1 MNNLEMMRKRL
12 NYQGG
17 NQEERMIKDKYKTFQ
32 KTLLYSYQAA
42 KVRKEDEDIIRK
54 CLINPDK
61 NKQDYDDKIL
71 SIDYAFGY
79 KPGDIFD
86 WIGTNT
92 KWLIFLRE
100 LTEDAYFRA
109 EIRRCKYQIKWIDK
123 DSNTEVSTWC
133 YVRGPVETKINA
145 IQKSGIS
152 LDVPNW
158 SLELYMPATQDNI
171 EKFKDRYARFIFDN
185 KAWEVQVTDSISM
198 EGVLQIIA
206 LENYV
211 NETLDSLEEDIDGYF
226 KVVPVVPETGTE
238 EGIIGETF
246 IKPGFAAEYSGIEAG
261 GEWSVL
267 ETNRPVTLTRID
279 SGVSVLWNSMTSG
292 QFTLQYII
300 NGEIYQKVIIVESLF

>member
-12 NYQGG
+12 NYEGG
-17 NQEERMIKDKYKTFQ
+17 NQEERMIKDKYRTFQ
-32 KTLLYSYQAA
+32 KALLYSYQAA
-42 KVRKEDEDIIRK
+42 KVQKEDEDIIQK

-109 EIRRCKYQIKWIDK
+109 EIRRCKYQIKWIDQ
-123 DSNTEVSTWC
+123 DSNTEASTWC

-145 IQKSGIS
+145 VQKSGIS
-152 LDVPNW
+152 VDVPNW
-158 SLELYMPATQDNI
+158 TLELYMPATQDNI
-171 EKFKDRYARFIFDN
+171 EKFKDRYSRFIFDD
-185 KAWEVQVTDSISM
+185 KAWEVQVTDSVSM

-267 ETNRPVTLTRID
+267 EANRPVTLTRID

-300 NGEIYQKVIIVESLF
+300 NGEIYQKVIVVESLF

>member
-1 MNNLEMMRKRL
+1 MNNLETMRKRL
-12 NYQGG
+12 KYQGG
-17 NQEERMIKDKYKTFQ
+17 NQEERMIKDKYRTFQ
-32 KTLLYSYQAA
+32 KALLYSYQAA
-42 KVRKEDEDIIRK
+42 KVRKEDEDTIRK

-79 KPGDIFD
+79 KPGDIFE
-86 WIGTNT
+86 WVGTNT

-109 EIRRCKYQIKWIDK
+109 EIRRCKYQIKWIDQ

-133 YVRGPVETKINA
+133 YVRGPVETKFNSV
-145 IQKSGIS
+145 QKSGIS

-158 SLELYMPATQDNI
+158 SLELYIPATQDNI
-171 EKFKDRYARFIFDN
+171 EKFANRYSRFIFDD

-198 EGVLQIIA
+198 EGILQVIA

-211 NETLDSLEEDIDGYF
+211 NKNLDSLEKDIDGYF
-226 KVVPVVPETGTE
+226 KVVPIVPETGTE
-238 EGIIGETF
+238 EGIIGKTF
-246 IKPGFAAEYSGIEAG
+246 IKPGFAAEYSGIESG
-261 GEWSVL
+261 GEWSIL
-267 ETNRPVTLTRID
+267 ESGRPVTLNRND

-292 QFTLQYII
+292 QFTLQYIV
-300 NGEIYQKVIIVESLF
+300 NGETYQKIIVVESLF

>member
-1 MNNLEMMRKRL
+1 MNNLEMMKKRL
-12 NYQGG
+12 NYEGG
-17 NQEERMIKDKYKTFQ
+17 NQEERMIKDKYRTFQ
-32 KTLLYSYQAA
+32 KALLYSYQAA
-42 KVRKEDEDIIRK
+42 KVRKDEEDSIRK

-86 WIGTNT
+86 WVGTNT

-109 EIRRCKYQIKWIDK
+109 EIRRCKYQIKWIDQ
-123 DSNTEVSTWC
+123 DSNTEVNTWC
-133 YVRGPVETKINA
+133 YVRGPVETKINF

-152 LDVPNW
+152 VDTPNW
-158 SLELYMPATQDNI
+158 TLELYMPATQDNI
-171 EKFKDRYARFIFDN
+171 EKFKDRYSRFIFDD

-198 EGVLQIIA
+198 EGVLQVIA

-267 ETNRPVTLTRID
+267 EANRPVTLTRSD

-292 QFTLQYII
+292 QFTLQYIV
-300 NGEIYQKVIIVESLF
+300 NGETYQKVIVVESLF

>member
-1 MNNLEMMRKRL
+1 MNNLEMMKKRL
-12 NYQGG
+12 NYEGG
-17 NQEERMIKDKYKTFQ
+17 NQEERMIKDKYRTFQ
-32 KTLLYSYQAA
+32 KVLLYSYQAA
-42 KVRKEDEDIIRK
+42 KVRKDEEDSIRK

-86 WIGTNT
+86 WVGTNT

-109 EIRRCKYQIKWIDK
+109 EIRRCKYQIKWIDQ

-133 YVRGPVETKINA
+133 YVRGPVETKINF

-152 LDVPNW
+152 VDTPNW
-158 SLELYMPATQDNI
+158 TLELYMPATQDNI
-171 EKFKDRYARFIFDN
+171 EKFKDRYSRFIFDD

-198 EGVLQIIA
+198 EGVLQVIA

-267 ETNRPVTLTRID
+267 EANRPVTLTRSD
-279 SGVSVLWNSMTSG
+279 SGISILWNSMTSG
-292 QFTLQYII
+292 QFTLQYIV
-300 NGEIYQKVIIVESLF
+300 NGETYQKVIVVESLF

>member
-17 NQEERMIKDKYKTFQ
+17 NQEERMIKDKYRTFQ
-32 KTLLYSYQAA
+32 KALLYSYQAA
-42 KVRKEDEDIIRK
+42 KVRKDEEDSIRK

-86 WIGTNT
+86 WVGTNT

-109 EIRRCKYQIKWIDK
+109 EIRRCKYQIKWIDQ

-133 YVRGPVETKINA
+133 YVRGPVETKINF

-152 LDVPNW
+152 VDTPNW
-158 SLELYMPATQDNI
+158 TLELYMPATQDNI
-171 EKFKDRYARFIFDN
+171 EKFKDRYSRFIFDD

-198 EGVLQIIA
+198 EGVLQVIA

-267 ETNRPVTLTRID
+267 ETNRPVTLTRSD
-279 SGVSVLWNSMTSG
+279 SGVSILWNSMTSG
-292 QFTLQYII
+292 QFTLQYIV
-300 NGEIYQKVIIVESLF
+300 NGETYQKVIVVESLF

>member
-1 MNNLEMMRKRL
+1 MNNLEMMKKRL
-12 NYQGG
+12 NYEGG
-17 NQEERMIKDKYKTFQ
+17 NQEERMIKDKYRTFQ
-32 KTLLYSYQAA
+32 KALLYSYQAA
-42 KVRKEDEDIIRK
+42 KVRKDEEDSIRK

-86 WIGTNT
+86 WVGTNT

-109 EIRRCKYQIKWIDK
+109 EIRRCKYQIKWIDQ

-133 YVRGPVETKINA
+133 YVRGPVETKINF
-145 IQKSGIS
+145 IQKSGIGV
-152 LDVPNW
+152 DTPNW

-171 EKFKDRYARFIFDN
+171 EKFKDRYSRFIFDD
-185 KAWEVQVTDSISM
+185 KAWKVQVTDSISM
-198 EGVLQIIA
+198 EGVLQVIA

-267 ETNRPVTLTRID
+267 EANRPVTLTRSD
-279 SGVSVLWNSMTSG
+279 SGVSILWNSMTSG
-292 QFTLQYII
+292 QFTLQYIV
-300 NGEIYQKVIIVESLF
+300 NGETYQKVIVVESLF